1 MKKQITL
8 LAAATIAT
16 QALLGCAA
24 NAQFKDGYYSDLR
37 VDGSSTGI
45 GEPDHGLLVE
55 GGRVVADFSFDNYG
69 CMGRGCDFES
79 LIKKNTYKSVNNTQI
94 LRVTPNGKSV
104 VVTWYKNP
112 GE

>member
-1 MKKQITL
+1 MGKLITL
-8 LAAATIAT
+8 VATATIAA
-16 QALLGCAA
+16 QALLGCTA

-37 VDGSSTGI
+37 VDGSSTGV
-45 GEPDHGLLVE
+45 GEPDYGLLVE
-55 GGRVVADFSFDNYG
+55 GGRVVADFSLDDYG

-79 LIKKNTYKSVNNTQI
+79 IILKNQYKSVNGTQM
-94 LRVTPNGKSV
+94 LRTTPDGKAV